1 MDYYTETELLDYDTY
16 LKTVKQRI
24 KRLNEMT
31 DTYILI
37 SDVDITD
44 VNNKHSRKG
53 RWTFIYEIET
63 TPKIM
68 GHIIYTDYHTW
79 KREKTVRLRERKLKL
94 LGI

>member
-1 MDYYTETELLDYDTY
+1 MDYTETELLDYDTY
-16 LKTVKQRI
+16 LKTVKDRI

-31 DTYILI
+31 DTFILI

-44 VNNKHSRKG
+44 VKENKKTDK
-53 RWTFIYEIET
+53 WTFIYEIET

-68 GHIIYTDYHTW
+68 GHIIHTDYHTW
-79 KREKTVRLRERKLKL
+79 KRERIVRHRERRLKL

>member
-1 MDYYTETELLDYDTY
+1 MDYTETELLDYDTY

-24 KRLNEMT
+24 KRLNEMVE
-31 DTYILI
+31 TYILI
-37 SDVDITD
+37 SDVDITH
-44 VNNKHSRKG
+44 VKQSNKTEGK
-53 RWTFIYEIET
+53 WTFIYEIET

-68 GHIIYTDYHTW
+68 GHILYTDYHIW

>member
-1 MDYYTETELLDYDTY
+1 MDYTETELLDYDTY

-24 KRLNEMT
+24 KRLNEMVE
-31 DTYILI
+31 TYILI

-44 VNNKHSRKG
+44 VKVNKKTDK
-53 RWTFIYEIET
+53 WTFIYEIET
-63 TPKIM
+63 TPRIM
-68 GHIIYTDYHTW
+68 GHIIHTDYHTW

>member
-1 MDYYTETELLDYDTY
+1 MDYTETELLDYDTY
-16 LKTVKQRI
+16 LKTVKDRI

-31 DTYILI
+31 DTFILI

-44 VNNKHSRKG
+44 VKENKKTDK
-53 RWTFIYEIET
+53 WTFIYEIET

-68 GHIIYTDYHTW
+68 GHIIHTDYHTW
-79 KREKTVRLRERKLKL
+79 KRERIVRFRERRLKL

>member
-1 MDYYTETELLDYDTY
+1 MDYTETELLDYDTY
-16 LKTVKQRI
+16 LKTVKDRI

-31 DTYILI
+31 DTFILI

-44 VNNKHSRKG
+44 VKDHKKEDK
-53 RWTFIYEIET
+53 WTFIYEIDT

-68 GHIIYTDYHTW
+68 GHIIHTDYYTW
-79 KREKTVRLRERKLKL
+79 KRERIVRFRERRLKL